1 MRTIPIVIAILA
13 ATASTDS
20 LAQQRRERLP
30 PQPEVRCPPQASA
43 LPVSPD
49 PYATLER
56 ELPSLRVD
64 LVLAPEQV
72 ERWRAF
78 ERGVRVVAELERHRL
93 RQMLPMRDQTRE
105 PPEATALVAMLAE
118 IDRRKAEATLSL
130 NLNLGELYAAL
141 DENQKRLLD
150 RRVLLSQADP
160 LSLGRAER
168 RGRSD

>member
-1 MRTIPIVIAILA
+1 MRAIILA
-13 ATASTDS
+13 VVVLAAVASLDS
-20 LAQQRRERLP
+20 SAQRRERP
-30 PQPEVRCPPQASA
+30 QPQPEVRCPPQASA

-64 LVLAPEQV
+64 LVLAPEQA

-93 RQMLPMRDQTRE
+93 RQMLPMRDKTRE
-105 PPEATALVAMLAE
+105 PPEATALLAMLAE

-141 DENQKRLLD
+141 DEKQKRMLD

-160 LSLGRAER
+160 LSFGRTER
-168 RGRSD
+168 RDRSD